1 VTFRVAQSRAGSL
14 AEAARECVVA
24 GYLLTLALQ
33 RLVYPL
39 FSISTTLA
47 TDSVIAALFTATSL
61 ARLYVLRR
69 VFEALAQD
77 RWFGTDDA
85 RT

>member
-14 AEAARECVVA
+14 AEATANVVA
-24 GYLLTLALQ
+24 GYLLALALQ
-33 RLVYPL
+33 RIAYPL

-47 TDSVIAALFTATSL
+47 TGSVIAALFTATSL
-61 ARLYVLRR
+61 ARSYVLRR

-77 RWFGTDDA
+77 RGFGIGDA